1 MHELSIAESIVNG
14 VLKEM
19 EIRKISRVIAVGVKI
34 GALSDIVPESL
45 QFGYE
50 TIILDTPLKGSEL
63 QIEIVPILAHCENCK
78 KSFQVD
84 DFIFVCPE
92 CFSSKLDI
100 RQGNELQMA
109 YIEIEDKD
117 K

>member
-19 EIRKISRVIAVGVKI
+19 EIRNISRVIAVGVKI

-50 TIILDTPLKGSEL
+50 TLIPDTPLKGSEL
-63 QIEIVPILAHCENCK
+63 HIEMVPITAYCDNCQR
-78 KSFQVD
+78 SFQID
-84 DFIFVCPE
+84 NFIFVCPD
-92 CFSSKLDI
+92 CFSSRLELK
-100 RQGNELQMA
+100 QGNELQMA
-109 YIEIEDKD
+109 YIEIENNEK
-117 K
+117 